1 MTLLFK
7 NQTICLGAF
16 SVACGEMTRQI
27 NESQKLSILAPGL
40 GFSTRLDGHLPHRA
54 Q

>member
-7 NQTICLGAF
+7 TQRLCLGAAF
-16 SVACGEMTRQI
+16 VARGEMTRAR
-27 NESQKLSILAPGL
+27 QKLLVLVSGL